1 MLRFDPITQQA
12 TLVGAELPGDLKW
25 AGGVVAADGNMYA
38 VPFDA
43 TQVLRFDPVRT
54 QQATLVGVRG

>member
-38 VPFDA
+38 VPFDLGSW
-43 TQVLRFDPVRT
+43 VKFNI
-54 QQATLVGVRG
+54 